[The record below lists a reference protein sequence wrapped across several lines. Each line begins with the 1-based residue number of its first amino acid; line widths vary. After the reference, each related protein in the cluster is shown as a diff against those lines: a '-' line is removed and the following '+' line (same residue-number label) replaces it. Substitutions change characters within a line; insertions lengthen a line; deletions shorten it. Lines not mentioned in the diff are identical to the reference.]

1 MKEGRKERMRVGEIS
16 YGHCGLGQ
24 ASGRRE
30 CFLLAVKCQDA
41 NSLSNRHGPSWA
53 EGQESFQL
61 WKCA

>member
-1 MKEGRKERMRVGEIS
+1 MRVGEIS

-30 CFLLAVKCQDA
+30 CFLLAVTCQDA

-53 EGQESFQL
+53 EGQESFLL